1 MSWNSLHLVDS
12 SGGSDGRQIVILDPA
27 SLAGAEDRYDL
38 ASVPNA
44 ARDFVKQAI
53 AVLEAVPVKSD
64 AALRVDAPAQT
75 PEERALA
82 LVLRETLG
90 VRTHE

>member
-1 MSWNSLHLVDS
+1 MSWNSLHPVDS
-12 SGGSDGRQIVILDPA
+12 SGGSDG
-27 SLAGAEDRYDL
+27 
-38 ASVPNA
+38 
-44 ARDFVKQAI
+44 RDFVKQAI
-53 AVLEAVPVKSD
+53 AVLEAVPVNSD